1 LLLFLQEYLATK
13 DTKFIAAVKESKKL
27 DATTEALLKDAI
39 ESNCRSIAVKRDH
52 EFKFMISFF

>member
-39 ESNCRSIAVKRDH
+39 ESNCRSIKKK
-52 EFKFMISFF
+52 EIMNLNS